1 MMRVGGLATGMDI
14 EAMVNKLMQAERMP
28 LDRMEQDRT
37 KLTWKRDAFRDINR
51 SLLELSEM
59 MTGTG
64 FNMKLS
70 PMYQSKTVTSSQSS
84 AVTATGT
91 TSASNGS
98 YNINV
103 TQLATNAINVGK
115 KEVDLDTAVLEYGDS
130 ISFSTYNAEGKL
142 DTHTININENDTIGN
157 IIKKIND
164 GDNNVRAF
172 YDAQTQR
179 VIMETTRTGSYN
191 PNVEVDE
198 NGNKVGQ
205 EIVFGKVVDGE
216 IIEETFFTEE
226 LGLEQGM
233 EKGGQNA
240 KFTYNNGLDLESKN
254 NSYDLNGINFQF
266 HNVTEG
272 NATLTVTNDV
282 DAAFDNIMKFVDK
295 YNEVIDKL
303 NGSQTE
309 EKFRDFHPLSDE
321 QKKEMSEDEI
331 KKWEEKAQS
340 GILRGESSLS
350 NGMYS
355 LRQSWYATVD
365 TGGAFTSLTQ
375 IGITTTSDYMDGG
388 KLQVDEESLKK
399 ALRENP
405 EDVQKLFSNTVQ
417 GESRGLVNRLEDS
430 LKTTMKSIEEQ
441 AGKSTHTLDNYTIG
455 KRMKD
460 LNDRIF
466 DFEARMLKVENR
478 YWNQFTQMEKAIQR
492 LNDQS
497 AQLFSQFG

>member
-14 EAMVNKLMQAERMP
+14 ESMVNKLMQAERMP

-37 KLTWKRDAFRDINR
+37 ELTWKQDAFREINR

-59 MTGTG
+59 MTGTN

-70 PMYQSKTVTSSQSS
+70 TMYQSKTVTSSQEG

-103 TQLATNAINVGK
+103 TQLATNAINLGT
-115 KEVDLDTAVLEYGDS
+115 KEVELDTKVEAGKIHFTTYDENGQPIVHDIDVGD
-130 ISFSTYNAEGKL
+130 
-142 DTHTININENDTIGN
+142 DDTISDVL
-157 IIKKIND
+157 KKINASD
-164 GDNNVRAF
+164 SDVRAF
-172 YDAQTQR
+172 YDAQDKR
-179 VIMETTRTGSYN
+179 VIMETTRTGKYN
-191 PNVEVDE
+191 LDTEGSEIRFGAFAVDDE
-198 NGNKVGQ
+198 GN
-205 EIVFGKVVDGE
+205 ESIEVVD
-216 IIEETFFTEE
+216 TFFTDT
-226 LGLEQGM
+226 LGLVEEG
-233 EKGGQNA
+233 EKGGENA
-240 KFTYNNGLDLESKN
+240 VFTYNGALELTSKN
-254 NSYDLNGINFQF
+254 NSYELNGINFQF
-266 HNVTEG
+266 HNETDG
-272 NATLTVTNDV
+272 AATLSVTNDV
-282 DAAFDNIMKFVDK
+282 DDAFENIMKFVDK

-303 NGSQTE
+303 NGSQLE
-309 EKFRDFHPLSDE
+309 EKFRDFPPLTDE

-355 LRQSWYATVD
+355 LRQSWYSTVKTD
-365 TGGAFTSLTQ
+365 GDFTSLTQ
-375 IGITTTSDYMDGG
+375 IGISTSANYMDGG
-388 KLQVDEESLKK
+388 KLVIDEEGLKT

-405 EDVQKLFSNTVQ
+405 EDVQNLFSNSAKDD
-417 GESRGLVNRLEDS
+417 SRGLINRLEDS
-430 LKTTMKSIEEQ
+430 LKTTMRSIEEQ

-455 KRMKD
+455 KRMKE
-460 LNDRIF
+460 LNQRIS
-466 DFEARMLKVENR
+466 DFEARMTRVETR